1 MSHPSDTAT
10 AAATFPDLDA
20 GPAPDGKGALRR
32 TDVLIVGGGLA
43 GLSLADHLQTRGEDW
58 LLVEAQEACGGR
70 IRSPILVGAP
80 FDVGPAWFWPGQS
93 RMEALLRRFGLQ
105 VFGQF
110 SKGDRLF
117 QDPTGAVHRNR
128 GFASMEGSL
137 RVAGGM
143 GQLVT
148 ALLGA
153 LPGNRVMTG
162 TGVAELRRTDGRIV
176 ATSASGQIEA
186 RRVVLAL
193 PPRVAAETIRFAPA
207 LPRPALKAA
216 LAIPTWM
223 AGQAKFVAVYDRPY
237 WREAGFSGDA
247 MSQRGP
253 LVEIHD
259 ASPSAGGPFALFGFV
274 GWPPDIRAQHR
285 AETITQ
291 AVAQVRAIFGPS
303 LGRPLAA
310 EMTDWAQV
318 PTIATRRDWT
328 GPAGHPAFGLPP
340 ELRDLWEG
348 GLHFGSTETAEGFGG
363 YLEGALEASDRVMR
377 SI

>member
-1 MSHPSDTAT
+1 MQ
-10 AAATFPDLDA
+10 
-20 GPAPDGKGALRR
+20 R

-43 GLSLADHLQTRGEDW
+43 GLSLADHLQSQGRDW
-58 LLVEAQEACGGR
+58 LLVEAHEACGGR
-70 IRSPILVGAP
+70 IRSSVLAGAP
-80 FDVGPAWFWPGQS
+80 FDVGPTWFWPGQP
-93 RMEALLRRFGLQ
+93 RIEALIRRFGLQ
-105 VFGQF
+105 VFDQF
-110 SKGDRLF
+110 SQGDRLF
-117 QDPTGAVHRNR
+117 QDTTGAVYRNR
-128 GFASMEGSL
+128 GHASMEGSL

-148 ALLGA
+148 ALLRA
-153 LPGNRVMTG
+153 LPGDRVMTG
-162 TGVAELRRTDGRIV
+162 TAIAALRQTDGRIV
-176 ATSASGQIEA
+176 ARSAKVQIEA
-186 RRVVLAL
+186 RRVVLAV
-193 PPRVAAETIRFAPA
+193 PPRIAAETIRFTPA
-207 LPRPALKAA
+207 LREGAIQAA

-247 MSQRGP
+247 ISQKGP

-259 ASPSAGGPFALFGFV
+259 ASPSVGGPFALFGFV

-285 AETITQ
+285 AETIAQ
-291 AVAQVRAIFGPS
+291 AVAQVQAMFGPA
-303 LGRPLAA
+303 LGRPLAT

-318 PTIATRRDWT
+318 ATIATRRDWA
-328 GPAGHPAFGLPP
+328 GPAGHPAFGRPP

-363 YLEGALEASDRVMR
+363 YLEGALEASDRVMT